1 MVMNQKSEGEEEAL
15 VAAADGVGGD
25 EVLGDEL
32 LRLPAPDLHPHA
44 LRLVHLVVRHHRR
57 RRRLLLPPVLPPSAA
72 AAAKLRL
79 DPVHEPPQLPH
90 HHHLLQ
96 N

>member
-1 MVMNQKSEGEEEAL
+1 MLNWILDGDELMNQKSEGEEEAL

-57 RRRLLLPPVLPPSAA
+57 RLLLPPRLPPS

-79 DPVHEPPQLPH
+79 DPVLSR
-90 HHHLLQ
+90 
-96 N
+96 